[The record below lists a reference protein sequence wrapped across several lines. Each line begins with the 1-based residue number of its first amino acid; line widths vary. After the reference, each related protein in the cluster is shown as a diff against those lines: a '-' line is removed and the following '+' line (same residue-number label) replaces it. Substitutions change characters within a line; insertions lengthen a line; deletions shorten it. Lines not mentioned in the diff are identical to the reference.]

1 MIWLT
6 DFYIPLISLEN
17 LSREKNAENK
27 ILTVQHFKLLIT
39 QLIIAFLD
47 IFFPF
52 SSFIWLFNISVT
64 NKSIT
69 SYQKSA
75 VSGVLLTMCESE
87 TKQNFIRTFPNR
99 RDYKLLQAEIQN
111 VSNNNQLRRCNKIF
125 VLSEKKRRKPAGP
138 ECENEWENKK
148 RAVAIKWSRKQIL
161 SLACKCI
168 EHELSI
174 FLSFSKC
181 VVMRCCPKAFYVP
194 SFSFYTLY
202 SIAAWQSLCPPSF
215 KRNGICLHSESGW
228 VREGESIVRHLHN
241 QIYDFTDNL
250 FRHIKNNIIFIFLFS
265 AFDFHWNIYYVMWVH
280 MHSFDASICAC

>member
-17 LSREKNAENK
+17 SSREKNAENK
-27 ILTVQHFKLLIT
+27 NLTVQHFKLLIT

-64 NKSIT
+64 YKSIT

-111 VSNNNQLRRCNKIF
+111 VSNNNHDDIMKHLHWAKRRGESLQARNGKM
-125 VLSEKKRRKPAGP
+125 SEKIR
-138 ECENEWENKK
+138 
-148 RAVAIKWSRKQIL
+148 
-161 SLACKCI
+161 
-168 EHELSI
+168 
-174 FLSFSKC
+174 
-181 VVMRCCPKAFYVP
+181 
-194 SFSFYTLY
+194 
-202 SIAAWQSLCPPSF
+202 
-215 KRNGICLHSESGW
+215 SE
-228 VREGESIVRHLHN
+228 R
-241 QIYDFTDNL
+241 
-250 FRHIKNNIIFIFLFS
+250 
-265 AFDFHWNIYYVMWVH
+265 
-280 MHSFDASICAC
+280 